1 MAGAPSSPTSP
12 AWKGRAIAAVIVLL
26 GAAALW
32 YAYDRSTHYPSTD
45 DASIDA
51 DVVHV
56 ASPVGGRIVRVPVEE
71 NAHVAK
77 GDVLFEIDPV
87 PYRLAV
93 QQAQAE
99 VEVARAA
106 LATRRRS
113 VIGETSNAT
122 LAADQTRRATHNYDL
137 ATRSVERLRPLAAQ
151 GYVSAQQF
159 DQAVVAQRD
168 ASVSVEQ
175 AKVQQRSSAQTIGD
189 DADAIASLHAR
200 EAALALAQHA
210 LDDTIVRAPFEG
222 YVTGLSIL
230 AGETVAPNQ
239 SIFTLIH
246 TGEWFAVANFRETAL
261 GAIDVGDC
269 ATVYSM
275 IDRKQAM
282 SGKVIGIGA
291 GIADTDRV
299 NIPHSLPY
307 VQQSV
312 NWVRVSQRFPVRV
325 RIETPPAKLVR
336 IGASAIV
343 EVRHG
348 QSCR

>member
-1 MAGAPSSPTSP
+1 MKMAGVNPKP
-12 AWKGRAIAAVIVLL
+12 AWTGRIIAAAIVLL
-26 GAAALW
+26 GVAALW
-32 YAYDRSTHYPSTD
+32 YADDRSSRFPSTD
-45 DASIDA
+45 DATIDA

-56 ASPVGGRIVRVPVEE
+56 ASPVGGRIARVAVVE
-71 NAHVAK
+71 NQRVAK

-93 QQAQAE
+93 EQGQAD
-99 VEVARAA
+99 VELARAA

-113 VIGETSNAT
+113 VIGETSNAAI
-122 LAADQTRRATHNYDL
+122 AADQTRRAVHNYDL

-168 ASVSVEQ
+168 ANVSLAQ
-175 AKVQQRSSAQTIGD
+175 AKEQQRSSAQTIGD
-189 DADAIASLHAR
+189 DADAIATLHAR
-200 EAALALAQHA
+200 EAALAISQRA
-210 LDDTIVRAPFEG
+210 LDDTIVRAPFDG

-246 TGEWFAVANFRETAL
+246 AGEWFAVANFRETAL
-261 GAIDVGDC
+261 GENEVGDC
-269 ATVYSM
+269 ATVYSLV
-275 IDRKQAM
+275 DRKQAM
-282 SGKVIGIGA
+282 RGKVVGIGA
-291 GIADTDRV
+291 GVTDTDRV
-299 NIPHSLPY
+299 NVPHGLPY

-312 NWVRVSQRFPVRV
+312 NWVRVAQRFPVRV
-325 RIETPPAKLVR
+325 RIEAPAERLVR
-336 IGASAIV
+336 VGASAIV

>member
-1 MAGAPSSPTSP
+1 MKMAGVNSKP
-12 AWKGRAIAAVIVLL
+12 AWKGRTIAAAIILL

-32 YAYDRSTHYPSTD
+32 YAYDRSARFPSTD

-56 ASPVGGRIVRVPVEE
+56 ASPVGGRVVRVPVEE
-71 NAHVAK
+71 NERVAK

-93 QQAQAE
+93 AQAQAE
-99 VEVARAA
+99 VELARAA
-106 LATRRRS
+106 LATRHRTL
-113 VIGETSNAT
+113 IGETSNASI
-122 LAADQTRRATHNYDL
+122 AADQTRRATHNYDL

-168 ASVSVEQ
+168 ASVSLSQ
-175 AKVQQRSSAQTIGD
+175 ANLQQRSSAQTIGD
-189 DADAIASLHAR
+189 DADAIATLRAR
-200 EAALALAQHA
+200 EAALAIAQHA
-210 LDDTIVRAPFEG
+210 LDDTVVRAPFDG
-222 YVTGLSIL
+222 YVTGLSVL

-246 TGEWFAVANFRETAL
+246 AGEWFAVANFRETAL
-261 GAIDVGDC
+261 GAIEPGDC

-275 IDRKQAM
+275 IDRSQPM
-282 SGKVIGIGA
+282 SGKVVGIGA

-299 NIPHSLPY
+299 NVPHGLPY

-325 RIETPPAKLVR
+325 RIDAPVGRLVR
-336 IGASAIV
+336 VGASAIV

>member
-1 MAGAPSSPTSP
+1 MKLAGVNPQP

-26 GAAALW
+26 GAAALG
-32 YAYDRSTHYPSTD
+32 YAYSRSSRFPSTD
-45 DASIDA
+45 DATIDA

-56 ASPVGGRIVRVPVEE
+56 ASPVGGRIVRVAVEE
-71 NAHVAK
+71 NARVAQ

-93 QQAQAE
+93 AQAQAE
-99 VEVARAA
+99 VELARAA

-113 VIGETSNAT
+113 VIGETSGAA
-122 LAADQTRRATHNYDL
+122 LAADQTQRATHNYDL

-168 ASVSVEQ
+168 ASVSLSQ
-175 AKVQQRSSAQTIGD
+175 AKEQQRASTQTIGD
-189 DADAIASLHAR
+189 DADAIATLHAR
-200 EAALALAQHA
+200 EAALAIAQHA
-210 LDDTIVRAPFEG
+210 LADTVVRAPFNG
-222 YVTGLSIL
+222 YVTGLAVL

-246 TGEWFAVANFRETAL
+246 AGEWFAVANFRETAL

-275 IDRKQAM
+275 IDRGHPM
-282 SGKVIGIGA
+282 RGEVVGIGA
-291 GIADTDRV
+291 GIADLDRV
-299 NIPHSLPY
+299 NVPHGLPF

-325 RIETPPAKLVR
+325 RIEAPAAKLVR
-336 IGASAIV
+336 VGASAIV

>member
-1 MAGAPSSPTSP
+1 MKMAGDNSGRK
-12 AWKGRAIAAVIVLL
+12 WQGRAIAIAIVLF

-32 YAYDRSTHYPSTD
+32 YAYDRSTRYPSTD

-71 NAHVAK
+71 NQQVAK

-93 QQAQAE
+93 AQAQAE
-99 VEVARAA
+99 LEMARAQ
-106 LATRRRS
+106 LGTRHRTL
-113 VIGETSNAT
+113 IGENSNAAI
-122 LAADQTRRATHNYDL
+122 AADQTRRATHNYDL
-137 ATRSVERLRPLAAQ
+137 ATRSVNRLQPLAAQ

-159 DQAVVAQRD
+159 DQAMVAQRD
-168 ASVSVEQ
+168 ASVSLQQ
-175 AKVQQRSSAQTIGD
+175 AKEQQRSSALTVGD
-189 DADAIASLHAR
+189 DADAIATMHAR
-200 EAALALAQHA
+200 EAALAIAQRA
-210 LDDTIVRAPFEG
+210 LDDTVVRAPFDG

-230 AGETVAPNQ
+230 AGETVLPNQ

-246 TGEWFAVANFRETAL
+246 AGEWFAVSNFRETAL
-261 GAIDVGDC
+261 GAIAVGDC

-275 IDRKQAM
+275 IDRKVAM
-282 SGKVIGIGA
+282 QGKVIGIGA
-291 GIADTDRV
+291 GITDTDRL
-299 NIPHSLPY
+299 NLPRGLPY

-312 NWVRVSQRFPVRV
+312 NWVRVAQRFPVRV
-325 RIETPPAKLVR
+325 RIDAPAPRLVR
-336 IGASAIV
+336 VGASAIV

>member
-1 MAGAPSSPTSP
+1 MKMAGQNPRH
-12 AWKGRAIAAVIVLL
+12 AWRGRAIAVVIVLL

-32 YAYDRSTHYPSTD
+32 YAYDRSSRYPSTD

-56 ASPVGGRIVRVPVEE
+56 ASPVGGRIIRVPVEE
-71 NAHVAK
+71 NQHVSK

-87 PYRLAV
+87 PYRLGVA
-93 QQAQAE
+93 QAQAE
-99 VEVARAA
+99 VELARAS
-106 LATRRRS
+106 LGTRRRTL
-113 VIGETSNAT
+113 IGETSNAT
-122 LAADQTRRATHNYDL
+122 VAADQTRRATHNYDL
-137 ATRSVERLRPLAAQ
+137 ATRSVDRLRPLAAQ
-151 GYVSAQQF
+151 GYVSAQQL

-168 ASVSVEQ
+168 ASVSLAQ
-175 AKVQQRSSAQTIGD
+175 AQVQQRSSTQTIGD
-189 DADAIASLHAR
+189 DTDAIAALHAR
-200 EAALALAQHA
+200 EAALAIAQRA
-210 LDDTIVRAPFEG
+210 LDDTVVRAPFDG
-222 YVTGLSIL
+222 YVTGLTIL

-239 SIFTLIH
+239 SIFTLVH
-246 TGEWFAVANFRETAL
+246 SGEWFAVANFRETAL

-275 IDRKQAM
+275 IDRKQPM

-291 GIADTDRV
+291 GILDTDRV
-299 NIPHSLPY
+299 NLPRSLPY

-312 NWVRVSQRFPVRV
+312 NWVRVAQRFPVRV
-325 RIETPPAKLVR
+325 RIDAPVNKLVR

>member
-1 MAGAPSSPTSP
+1 MKMAGVNAKR

-32 YAYDRSTHYPSTD
+32 YAYDRSSRFPSTD

-56 ASPVGGRIVRVPVEE
+56 ASPVGGRIARVAVEE
-71 NAHVAK
+71 NQRVAK

-93 QQAQAE
+93 EQGQAD
-99 VEVARAA
+99 VELARAA
-106 LATRRRS
+106 LATRHRS
-113 VIGETSNAT
+113 VIGETSNAAI
-122 LAADQTRRATHNYDL
+122 AADQTRRAAHNYDL

-168 ASVSVEQ
+168 ANVSLVQ
-175 AKVQQRSSAQTIGD
+175 AKEQQRSSAQTIGD
-189 DADAIASLHAR
+189 DADAIATLHAR
-200 EAALALAQHA
+200 EAALAISQRA
-210 LDDTIVRAPFEG
+210 LDDTIVRAPFDG

-246 TGEWFAVANFRETAL
+246 AGEWFAVANFRETAL

-269 ATVYSM
+269 ATVYSL

-282 SGKVIGIGA
+282 RGKVIGIGA
-291 GIADTDRV
+291 GITDTDRV
-299 NIPHSLPY
+299 NVPHGLPY
-307 VQQSV
+307 VQNSV
-312 NWVRVSQRFPVRV
+312 NWVRVAQRFPVRV
-325 RIETPPAKLVR
+325 RIEAPAERLVR
-336 IGASAIV
+336 VGASAIV

>member
-1 MAGAPSSPTSP
+1 MKMAGVNPGRKWP
-12 AWKGRAIAAVIVLL
+12 GRAIAIVIVLV
-26 GAAALW
+26 GAAAIW
-32 YAYDRSTHYPSTD
+32 YAYDRSSRYPSTD

-71 NAHVAK
+71 NQRVAK

-93 QQAQAE
+93 AQAQAE
-99 VEVARAA
+99 LEMARA
-106 LATRRRS
+106 LLGTRHRTL
-113 VIGETSNAT
+113 IGENSNAAI
-122 LAADQTRRATHNYDL
+122 AADQTRRATHNYDL
-137 ATRSVERLRPLAAQ
+137 ATRSVNRLQPLAAQ

-159 DQAVVAQRD
+159 DQAMVAQRD
-168 ASVSVEQ
+168 ASVSLQQ
-175 AKVQQRSSAQTIGD
+175 AKEQQRSSALTVGD
-189 DADAIASLHAR
+189 DADAIATVHAR
-200 EAALALAQHA
+200 EAALAIAQRA
-210 LDDTIVRAPFEG
+210 LDDTVVRAPFDG

-230 AGETVAPNQ
+230 AGETVLPNQ

-246 TGEWFAVANFRETAL
+246 AGEWFAVANFRETAL
-261 GAIDVGDC
+261 GAITVGDC

-275 IDRKQAM
+275 IDRKVAM
-282 SGKVIGIGA
+282 QGKVIGIGA
-291 GIADTDRV
+291 GITDTDRL
-299 NIPHSLPY
+299 NLPRGLPF

-312 NWVRVSQRFPVRV
+312 NWVRVAQRFPVRV
-325 RIETPPAKLVR
+325 RIDAPADRLVR
-336 IGASAIV
+336 VGASAIV

>member
-1 MAGAPSSPTSP
+1 MKMAGVNPKP
-12 AWKGRAIAAVIVLL
+12 AWKGRLIAAAIVLL

-32 YAYDRSTHYPSTD
+32 YAYDRSSSFPSTD

-56 ASPVGGRIVRVPVEE
+56 ASPVGGRIARVAVEE
-71 NAHVAK
+71 NQRVAK

-87 PYRLAV
+87 PYRLGV
-93 QQAQAE
+93 EQGQAD
-99 VEVARAA
+99 VELARAA
-106 LATRRRS
+106 LATRHRS

-122 LAADQTRRATHNYDL
+122 IAADQTRRAAHNYDL

-159 DQAVVAQRD
+159 DQAVVAERD
-168 ASVSVEQ
+168 ANVSLAQ
-175 AKVQQRSSAQTIGD
+175 AKEQQRSSAQTIGD
-189 DADAIASLHAR
+189 DADAIATLHAR
-200 EAALALAQHA
+200 EAALAISQRA
-210 LDDTIVRAPFEG
+210 LDDTVVRAPFDG
-222 YVTGLSIL
+222 YVTGLSVL

-246 TGEWFAVANFRETAL
+246 AGEWFAVANFRETAL
-261 GAIDVGDC
+261 GAIAVGDC
-269 ATVYSM
+269 ATVYSL

-282 SGKVIGIGA
+282 RGKVIGIGA
-291 GIADTDRV
+291 GITDTDRV
-299 NIPHSLPY
+299 NLPRGLPY
-307 VQQSV
+307 VQNSV
-312 NWVRVSQRFPVRV
+312 NWVRVAQRFPVRV
-325 RIETPPAKLVR
+325 RIEAPAEQLVR
-336 IGASAIV
+336 VGASAIV